1 MKPSGTPIHP
11 AVDAVILQAGVVVPL
26 TLALSA
32 RILIRPRNGTVHW
45 LLAALL
51 VTIGAWV
58 AGNAVSEAVH
68 GTAWGA
74 GGALGLLLACPLSVL
89 YLLTMAF
96 HSRVAV
102 FEGSRGA
109 CVAAAVPFVLFAVVI
124 LTNESHH
131 LMLRA
136 EPSPTLPAS
145 VWAGPGFWA
154 FQVWSYLYLLIG
166 LSFGA
171 RGLLPSRPSSERW
184 RALLIVTASL
194 VPLVAHSLTLVAAT
208 RLSFPITPAALGVS
222 ALLVVIAIDR
232 YALLESQP
240 IVQRDV
246 IEELHDGL
254 VLTDAD
260 GVVIEMNRE
269 GERLFGDRREALR
282 GRNVSTILREI
293 ARPGE
298 EDWLLRRLG
307 TVGIAGREIEFET
320 CDGRRV
326 ELRSGALRAF
336 PDRPAGSF
344 LVLRDITAQWK
355 QERMLQQRQRLES
368 VGVLAAGVAHEV
380 NNPLAFVRANLTHLA
395 QLAEVAP
402 KLASDVPGA
411 PGKEEL
417 LEMSDV
423 VNESLE
429 GLDRIARIVE
439 GLLHFSRPSIEERRP
454 VTLRRI
460 AEEALRFAALHR
472 GAALRVET
480 AFAEDLPPIHAS
492 EDRLVQV
499 VLNLLLNA
507 RQSLAGRNDAW
518 IRVETAQESGLGV
531 LRVRDNGPG
540 VPPGIRDRIFDP
552 FFTTRPPGEGTG
564 LGLAIAFD
572 IAREHAGSL
581 ELEAQGVGACFVLRV
596 PLSPA
601 APPA

>member
-1 MKPSGTPIHP
+1 M
-11 AVDAVILQAGVVVPL
+11 ILQAGVVVPL

-32 RILIRPRNGTVHW
+32 RILIRPRNGTLHW

-51 VTIGAWV
+51 VTMGAWV
-58 AGNAVSEAVH
+58 AANAVSEAIH

-74 GGALGLLLACPLSVL
+74 GGTLGLLLACPLTLL

-96 HSRVAV
+96 HARIAV
-102 FEGSRGA
+102 FESSRGA
-109 CVAAAVPFVLFAVVI
+109 CLAAAVPFALFAVLI

-131 LMLRA
+131 LVLRA
-136 EPSPTLPAS
+136 PPTPDRPIAE
-145 VWAGPGFWA
+145 WAGPGFWA
-154 FQVWSYLYLLIG
+154 FQLWSYAYLLLG
-166 LSFGA
+166 LWFGA
-171 RGLLPSRPSSERW
+171 RGLLPSKPKGERW
-184 RALLIVTASL
+184 RAALIVGASAL
-194 VPLVAHSLTLVAAT
+194 PLLAHSMTLLEWT
-208 RLSFPITPAALGVS
+208 RLDFPLTPAALGVS
-222 ALLVVIAIDR
+222 ALLVVVAIDR

-246 IEELHDGL
+246 IERLHDGV
-254 VLTDAD
+254 VLTDGD
-260 GVVIEMNRE
+260 GVVIDLNRE
-269 GERLFGDRREALR
+269 GERIFGDRREALR
-282 GRNVSTILREI
+282 GRNLAATLREL

-298 EDWLLRRLG
+298 EEWLLRRLS
-307 TVGIAGREIEFET
+307 TVGIEGQEIEFET

-380 NNPLAFVRANLTHLA
+380 NNPLAFVRANLTHLG
-395 QLAEVAP
+395 QLAGVAP
-402 KLASDVPGA
+402 KLAEGRADGA
-411 PGKEEL
+411 GDEL
-417 LEMSDV
+417 LEMGDIVS
-423 VNESLE
+423 ESLE

-454 VTLRRI
+454 VALRSI

-472 GAALRVET
+472 GAPLEVET
-480 AFAEDLPPIHAS
+480 SFAPDLPFVLAS
-492 EDRLVQV
+492 EDRLLQV

-507 RQSLAGRNDAW
+507 RQSLVGRPDAR
-518 IRVETAQESGLGV
+518 IHVETGREGDTGV

-540 VPPGIRDRIFDP
+540 VPPAIRDRIFDP

-572 IAREHAGSL
+572 IVREHAGSL
-581 ELEAQGVGACFVLRV
+581 ELEPQRAGACFVLRL
-596 PLSPA
+596 PLALPG
-601 APPA
+601 

>member
-1 MKPSGTPIHP
+1 
-11 AVDAVILQAGVVVPL
+11 VDAVILQAGVVVPL

-58 AGNAVSEAVH
+58 AANAVSEAMH
-68 GTAWGA
+68 GSALGA

-89 YLLTMAF
+89 FLLTMAF
-96 HSRVAV
+96 HSRIAT
-102 FEGSRGA
+102 FENSRGA
-109 CVAAAVPFVLFAVVI
+109 CVAVAVPFAFFAVLI
-124 LTNESHH
+124 LTNDSHH
-131 LMLRA
+131 LMFLTPPDPTRPVA
-136 EPSPTLPAS
+136 EWTGA
-145 VWAGPGFWA
+145 GFWA
-154 FQVWSYLYLLIG
+154 FQIWSYAYLFAG
-166 LSFGA
+166 LAFGA
-171 RGLLPSRPSSERW
+171 RGLLPTRPKSERW
-184 RALLIVTASL
+184 RAALILGAICA
-194 VPLVAHSLTLVAAT
+194 PLVAHSLTLLGSG
-208 RLSFPITPAALGVS
+208 RFPFPLTPAALGVS
-222 ALLVVIAIDR
+222 ALLVVVAIDR

-246 IEELHDGL
+246 IEQLHDGV

-260 GVVIEMNRE
+260 GVLIDLNRE
-269 GERLFGDRREALR
+269 GERVFGDRREALR
-282 GRNVSTILREI
+282 GRNLAIVMREL

-298 EDWLLRRLG
+298 EDWLLRRMG
-307 TVGIAGREIEFET
+307 TVGIEGQEIEFET

-344 LVLRDITAQWK
+344 LVLRDITAQWR

-380 NNPLAFVRANLTHLA
+380 NNPLAFVRANLTHLR
-395 QLAEVAP
+395 QLAAVAP
-402 KLASDVPGA
+402 KLAGA
-411 PGKEEL
+411 LDGTPEEEL
-417 LEMSDV
+417 LEMTDV

-454 VTLRRI
+454 VTLQRI

-472 GAALRVET
+472 GAPLQVET
-480 AFAEDLPPIHAS
+480 DFAPDLPPVQAS
-492 EDRLVQV
+492 EDRLIQV

-507 RQSLAGRNDAW
+507 RQSLAGRSDAW
-518 IRVETAQESGLGV
+518 IRVETAREDATAV

-540 VPPGIRDRIFDP
+540 VPREIRDRIFDP

-572 IAREHAGSL
+572 IVREHAGSL
-581 ELEAQGVGACFVLRV
+581 ELEPQGVGACFVLRL
-596 PLSPA
+596 PLSVPT
-601 APPA
+601 

>member
-1 MKPSGTPIHP
+1 
-11 AVDAVILQAGVVVPL
+11 VDAVILQAGVVVPL

-32 RILIRPRNGTVHW
+32 RILIRPRNGTLHW

-58 AGNAVSEAVH
+58 AANAVSEAIH

-96 HSRVAV
+96 HARVAV
-102 FEGSRGA
+102 FENSRGA
-109 CVAAAVPFVLFAVVI
+109 CVAAAVPFALFALLIV
-124 LTNESHH
+124 TNGSHH
-131 LMLRA
+131 LMLTA
-136 EPSPTLPAS
+136 TPSPELPVDA
-145 VWAGPGFWA
+145 WAGPGFWA
-154 FQVWSYLYLLIG
+154 MQLWSYAYLFIG
-166 LSFGA
+166 LAFGM
-171 RGLLPSRPSSERW
+171 RGLLPSKPKGDRW
-184 RALLIVTASL
+184 RAALILAASSA
-194 VPLVAHSLTLVAAT
+194 PLVAHSVTLF
-208 RLSFPITPAALGVS
+208 RWIDLDFPLTPAALGVS
-222 ALLVVIAIDR
+222 ALCVVVAIDR
-232 YALLESQP
+232 YALLDSQP

-246 IEELHDGL
+246 IEQLHDGV

-260 GVVIEMNRE
+260 GVLIDVNRE
-269 GERLFGDRREALR
+269 AERILGERREALR
-282 GRNVSTILREI
+282 GANLATLLREL

-298 EDWLLRRLG
+298 EEWLLRRMS
-307 TVGIAGREIEFET
+307 TVGIEGQEIEFET

-326 ELRSGALRAF
+326 ELRSGSLRAF

-344 LVLRDITAQWK
+344 LVMRDITDQWR

-380 NNPLAFVRANLTHLA
+380 NNPLAFVRANLTHLG
-395 QLAEVAP
+395 QLAAIAP
-402 KLASDVPGA
+402 KLAQGDGGP
-411 PGKEEL
+411 PEEEL
-417 LEMSDV
+417 LEMGDV

-439 GLLHFSRPSIEERRP
+439 SLLHFSRPSVEERRP
-454 VTLRRI
+454 VQLSRI

-472 GAALRVET
+472 GPPLEVET
-480 AFAEDLPPIHAS
+480 AFAADMPPVQAS
-492 EDRLVQV
+492 EDRLIQV

-507 RQSLAGRNDAW
+507 RQSLAGRTDAW
-518 IRVETAQESGLGV
+518 IRVEVATEGTSAV

-540 VPPGIRDRIFDP
+540 VPLEVRDRIFDP

-572 IAREHAGSL
+572 IVREHAGSL
-581 ELEAQGVGACFVLRV
+581 ELEPQGAGACFVLRL
-596 PLSPA
+596 PL

>member
-1 MKPSGTPIHP
+1 
-11 AVDAVILQAGVVVPL
+11 VDAVILQAGVVVPL

-32 RILIRPRNGTVHW
+32 RILIRPRNGAVHW

-58 AGNAVSEAVH
+58 AAAGVRDAIQ

-74 GGALGLLLACPLSVL
+74 SGSVALLLACPMSVL

-102 FEGSRGA
+102 FESSRGA
-109 CVAAAVPFVLFAVVI
+109 CVAAAVPFACFALLI
-124 LTNESHH
+124 LTNGSHH
-131 LMLRA
+131 LMLRGA
-136 EPSPTLPAS
+136 PNADVPLSD
-145 VWAGPGFWA
+145 WAGPGFWA
-154 FQVWSYLYLLIG
+154 FQLWSYAYLLIG
-166 LSFGA
+166 LAFGA
-171 RGLLPSRPSSERW
+171 RGLLPSRPRGERW
-184 RALLIVTASL
+184 RAALIVAATCA
-194 VPLVAHSLTLVAAT
+194 PLIAHSLTLIGLT
-208 RLSFPITPAALGVS
+208 RADFPLTPASLGVS
-222 ALLVVIAIDR
+222 ALLVVVAIDR
-232 YALLESQP
+232 YALLEAQP

-246 IEELHDGL
+246 IEQLHDGV

-260 GVVIEMNRE
+260 GVLIDVNRE
-269 GERLFGDRREALR
+269 GERILGDRREALR
-282 GRNVSTILREI
+282 GRNLAVTLREL

-298 EDWLLRRLG
+298 EEWLLRRMS
-307 TVGIAGREIEFET
+307 TVGIEGQEIEFET

-380 NNPLAFVRANLTHLA
+380 NNPLAFVRANLTHLG
-395 QLAEVAP
+395 QLAAVAP
-402 KLASDVPGA
+402 KLAEGLESGA
-411 PGKEEL
+411 GEEL
-417 LEMSDV
+417 LEMGDV

-454 VTLRRI
+454 VAIRSI

-472 GAALRVET
+472 GGAPLSVET
-480 AFAEDLPPIHAS
+480 SFAPDLPFVLAS
-492 EDRLVQV
+492 EDRLIQV

-507 RQSLAGRNDAW
+507 RQSLIGRPDAW
-518 IRVETAQESGLGV
+518 IRVETAREGPMAV

-540 VPPGIRDRIFDP
+540 VPPSIRDRIFDP

-572 IAREHAGSL
+572 IVREHAGSL
-581 ELEAQGVGACFVLRV
+581 ELEAQGAGACFVLRL
-596 PLSPA
+596 PLVQA
-601 APPA
+601 T